1 MLWMWQLCRM
11 SWLYCCSKV
20 IATYTKFD
28 LCCLQTSLGQL
39 AQRLQLQRHP
49 NVISMLEMCTVH
61 PPASILFDRFRGVQN
76 KVPLGLELSTNVKK
90 RFFQDRLRSCAG
102 EKWCCRKSGAQRQPF
117 ERGATWGCP
126 EHPEAFHVATL
137 PGLVALWSTEPPL
150 RSHPEDIGTWAEAE
164 MRPCQESRRWCF
176 LWYFLNCL
184 LSLLEIVPCSSMS
197 TVETGLQRSETRSK
211 TMWSILGGE
220 KIASTHNQPMQCLGK
235 WRALLNC
242 FRTSFLVEGC
252 WRGSCIWMGI
262 RTNHIMWAYRA
273 YPNICWGLDHFDF
286 IPATGQQ
293 WHHLL
298 PAAERLRGFAVKTWV
313 GIWKMLLNVS
323 TRVYPANCFSMFQAI
338 LTTIA
343 YKCIQLL
350 LMFNAPHLLLFVGM
364 NPRQYPSAATKSCFQ
379 LLLRFWNVLTL
390 STEEHVAELLQD
402 IWLMASTKHY
412 SYGASASHPSRYG
425 MIINSEW
432 YRIAKLKASLHLF
445 YFADSEVASCC

>member
-1 MLWMWQLCRM
+1 MWFPCWKCALCTLLPQSCSIVSVVSKTKCLWGWNYRRM
-11 SWLYCCSKV
+11 SKNVSFKTGCAAVQVRSDV
-20 IATYTKFD
+20 AEN
-28 LCCLQTSLGQL
+28 LGL
-39 AQRLQLQRHP
+39 KGSPLREAPPGDAQSIRKRF
-49 NVISMLEMCTVH
+49 MLRRCQVLL
-61 PPASILFDRFRGVQN
+61 PFDRQNLRYGVIQRT
-76 KVPLGLELSTNVKK
+76 LEHGRKQRCGHAKNHEGDV
-90 RFFQDRLRSCAG
+90 FF
-102 EKWCCRKSGAQRQPF
+102 
-117 ERGATWGCP
+117 
-126 EHPEAFHVATL
+126 
-137 PGLVALWSTEPPL
+137 
-150 RSHPEDIGTWAEAE
+150 
-164 MRPCQESRRWCF
+164 
-176 LWYFLNCL
+176 WYFLNCL

-338 LTTIA
+338 LTIA

-364 NPRQYPSAATKSCFQ
+364 NPRQYPSAVTKSCFQ

-412 SYGASASHPSRYG
+412 SYGATASHPSRYG